1 MLYAQI
7 ERQKKLQKIDRKIY
21 TQIDTYID
29 VTIDILINVDKDR
42 QVNRQICR
50 QIYVQ
55 KDRLQ
60 IDKYRQ
66 TNICIVKQMEYI
78 YMLICL
84 DRQILDDSGQM
95 IHRQMDIYICIYIV
109 IDRQIHTKIDR
120 FVDKYT

>member
-78 YMLICL
+78 YIYAYMF
-84 DRQILDDSGQM
+84 RQIDRCQT
-95 IHRQMDIYICIYIV
+95 IV
-109 IDRQIHTKIDR
+109 DR
-120 FVDKYT
+120 

>member
-50 QIYVQ
+50 QIYV
-55 KDRLQ
+55 L
-60 IDKYRQ
+60 
-66 TNICIVKQMEYI
+66 EYI